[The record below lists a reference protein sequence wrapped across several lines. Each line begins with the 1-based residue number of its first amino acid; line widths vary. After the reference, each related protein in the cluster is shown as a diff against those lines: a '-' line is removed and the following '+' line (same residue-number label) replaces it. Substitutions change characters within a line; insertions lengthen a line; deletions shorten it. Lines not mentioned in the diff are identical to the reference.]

1 MTQADSAGREA
12 AGRPASEP
20 VREAL
25 SSLGTAAEE
34 KARELLTVSREKL
47 GEIRKKSLEDL
58 YNDTKN
64 YIRENPGKSL
74 LAALAAG
81 FILGRILRRR

>member
-1 MTQADSAGREA
+1 MTQADSAGRDT
-12 AGRPASEP
+12 AGRSATEP
-20 VREAL
+20 VREVL

-58 YNDTKN
+58 YNDTRN